1 MNYTSNVDSTDRGY
15 LIEVLIA
22 DLHFAAFDPYTQYD
36 ILEHQFLNEI
46 EQLPRIDIISILGDT
61 FDHKL
66 MANSD
71 GIMMAIKFVDRL
83 VNIARDKNA
92 TLLILAGTLSHD
104 SNQLK
109 LFYHYVAD
117 PTVDVRIVTT
127 IQFEMVKGA
136 KILCIPEL
144 YGIEEEVYRQYLFGN
159 GYYDSAYMHGTF
171 EGSVYGNNVGNG
183 RLFDIHDF
191 SFCKGPI
198 VSGHVHKAGCFD
210 GYFYYCGCPYRWKFG
225 EEEDKGF
232 LIMLHD
238 LNTGAHYTHF
248 NKIESFRYDTITLD
262 QLVNNDVKSTIDY
275 INNLKYTRGIDFIK
289 VKFKTPITGTNKT
302 IINNYYRNNQQTF
315 VEFMDAGEL
324 EAEKVREQVRNSEY
338 DFLLDDKLS
347 TMEKFVMY
355 VNHKQQSQFI
365 TVDQLRELLEENV

>member
-1 MNYTSNVDSTDRGY
+1 MNYMNNVDSTDRGY

-83 VNIARDKNA
+83 VNITRDKNA

-144 YGIEEEVYRQYLFGN
+144 YGIEEEVYRQYLFGS

-347 TMEKFVMY
+347 TMEKFVKY

-365 TVDQLRELLEENV
+365 TVDQLRELLEENI

>member
-1 MNYTSNVDSTDRGY
+1 MNNVDSTDRGY

-83 VNIARDKNA
+83 VNITRDKNA

-144 YGIEEEVYRQYLFGN
+144 YGIEEEVYRQYLFGS

-347 TMEKFVMY
+347 TMEKFVKY

-365 TVDQLRELLEENV
+365 TVDQLRELLEENI

>member
-1 MNYTSNVDSTDRGY
+1 MNNVDSTDRGY

-83 VNIARDKNA
+83 VNITRDKNA

-144 YGIEEEVYRQYLFGN
+144 YGIEEEVYRQYLFGS

-347 TMEKFVMY
+347 TMEKFVKY